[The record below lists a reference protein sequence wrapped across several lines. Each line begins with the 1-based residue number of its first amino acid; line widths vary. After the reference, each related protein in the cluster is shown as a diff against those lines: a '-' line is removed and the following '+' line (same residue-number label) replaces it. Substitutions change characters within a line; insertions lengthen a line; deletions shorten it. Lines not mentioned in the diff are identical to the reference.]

1 MDKLKSKRLVY
12 LAISLFKNNTEG
24 QEFLQLLREAH
35 LETPTFPI
43 DAQKIER
50 HGGSLGWAAFR
61 EGNLDMLRKIEL
73 MANSKDYLKEDE
85 DKK

>member
-12 LAISLFKNNTEG
+12 LAINLFKNNPDG
-24 QEFLQLLREAH
+24 KEFLALLREAH

-43 DAQKIER
+43 DVQKIER
-50 HGGSLGWAAFR
+50 HGGSIGWAAFR

-73 MANSKDYLKEDE
+73 MANANDYLKENE